1 MGKMGKDQRIFP
13 GLWLKRLSVFT
24 KLRNLVRGPDSFGLF
39 RGRKRMCFRARG
51 KSSGDTR

>member
-13 GLWLKRLSVFT
+13 GLWLKHLSVFT